1 MVGLALGQAPALGTG
16 LSVAKNMGAQHID
29 LSARV
34 TKEGTDPSHHLGV
47 GTLPHPAGLVMKLKG
62 HDQKQMLCVD
72 GDMRFPHVLEV
83 VVVGCRSAALHL
95 GNDSSP
101 WPKWEEEVW
110 PSTCHEAILRA
121 QDQLRSEPEA
131 TFEKLA
137 YGPLDCAAL
146 GTMNM
151 KGCDEVDAAV
161 QVLNESR
168 ASPLTRCTSARSLAE
183 SRERTSVAYSATG
196 AAWQPKNDEAS
207 QPSHDLP

>member
-1 MVGLALGQAPALGTG
+1 
-16 LSVAKNMGAQHID
+16 MGAQHVD

-47 GTLPHPAGLVMKLKG
+47 GTFPHPAGLVMKLKG

-72 GDMRFPHVLEV
+72 GDMRFPHVLKV
-83 VVVGCRSAALHL
+83 VVVGCRSATLHL

-121 QDQLRSEPEA
+121 QDQLSSEPKA

-161 QVLNESR
+161 QVLNELARESID
-168 ASPLTRCTSARSLAE
+168 PLHLGSFLGGESGTHQRCVLRHGRSLAAE
-183 SRERTSVAYSATG
+183 ERRS
-196 AAWQPKNDEAS
+196 
-207 QPSHDLP
+207 